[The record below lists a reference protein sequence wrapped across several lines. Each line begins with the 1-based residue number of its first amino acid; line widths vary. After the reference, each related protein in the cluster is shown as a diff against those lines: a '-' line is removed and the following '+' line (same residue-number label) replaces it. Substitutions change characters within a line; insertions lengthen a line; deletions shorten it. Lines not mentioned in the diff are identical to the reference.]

1 VNEGG
6 LHIVT
11 EEQRVRAHDARRRAE
26 ICASCGRALGT
37 DETVYIE
44 RFEVDWSN
52 SMMAPVGSECASPE
66 LLAQTAGTEPER
78 CAGCGRGVYYR
89 LSHREHRWATC
100 SKRCGARA
108 ANAKWA
114 ERMKTED

>member
-1 VNEGG
+1 VSEGG

-11 EEQRVRAHDARRRAE
+11 EEQRERAHEARRRAE

-44 RFEVDWSN
+44 RFAVDWSN

-66 LLAQTAGTEPER
+66 FLAQIAGTEPER
-78 CAGCGRGVYYR
+78 CASCGRGMHYR
-89 LSHREHRWATC
+89 LSAR
-100 SKRCGARA
+100 GAPTGGLLQAMQRA
-108 ANAKWA
+108 WHA
-114 ERMKTED
+114 R